1 MGKAAWISPA
11 GRLLVCCLA
20 ALSGCERSTAVPV
33 QRAAA
38 TAPLQVIATVAMVAD
53 LVRNVGG
60 PHVQVTQ
67 LMGPGVDPHLYK
79 VTRDDVRAIFA
90 GDVIFYSGLMLE
102 GKMTH
107 TLEQMALRK
116 PVISVTAGLPADRLL
131 GAGDG
136 GGHGD
141 EQHADPHVWMDVAL
155 WAETLP
161 VICETLITLV
171 PEHAEEFRANAQRYQ
186 QALQRLHR
194 YGLEAIDTI
203 PPLRRQLITSHDAFG
218 YFGRAYGLEVHG
230 VQGLS
235 TDSEAGLMR
244 INQLVDLIVRRQVA
258 AVFVESSVPRKS
270 LEAVIEGAGARGH
283 RVVIGGELYS
293 DSGGTE
299 GTYEGTYLGM
309 MDHNFTQVARALG
322 GTAPLRGLNGQ
333 LSVQAQAEVSVQ
345 AEEVKR

>member
-1 MGKAAWISPA
+1 MERVIWDSLAHW
-11 GRLLVCCLA
+11 LLVSCLA
-20 ALSGCERSTAVPV
+20 ALCGC
-33 QRAAA
+33 
-38 TAPLQVIATVAMVAD
+38 APSSAEPDLPSSESSSIHVVATVAMVAD

-107 TLEQMALRK
+107 TLQQMALRK
-116 PVISVTAGLPADRLL
+116 SVIGVAERLPTSRLL
-131 GAGDG
+131 GDSEATRDG
-136 GGHGD
+136 SSH
-141 EQHADPHVWMDVAL
+141 HADPHVWMDVAL

-161 VICETLITLV
+161 VICEALTALA
-171 PEHAEEFRANAQRYQ
+171 PQYAEDFRANAQRYQ
-186 QALQRLHR
+186 QELQTLHQ
-194 YGLEAIDTI
+194 YGLDAISSI

-218 YFGRAYGLEVHG
+218 YFGRAYGLEVRG

-244 INQLVDLIVRRQVA
+244 INQLVDLIVGRQVA

-270 LEAVIEGAGARGH
+270 LEAVIEGAAARGH
-283 RVVIGGELYS
+283 QVEIGGELYS
-293 DSGGTE
+293 DSGGAE
-299 GTYEGTYLGM
+299 GTYEGTYVGM
-309 MDHNFTQVARALG
+309 MDHNFTRVARALG
-322 GTAPLRGLNGQ
+322 GTAPLEGLQGRLAADHAIEDSQ
-333 LSVQAQAEVSVQ
+333 HE
-345 AEEVKR
+345 